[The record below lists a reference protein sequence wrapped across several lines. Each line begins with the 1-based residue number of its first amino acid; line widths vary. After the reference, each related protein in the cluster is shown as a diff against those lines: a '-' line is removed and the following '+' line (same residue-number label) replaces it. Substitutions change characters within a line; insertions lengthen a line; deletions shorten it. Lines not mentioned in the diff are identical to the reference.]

1 MSKAIRT
8 TLSLVVSLVLFS
20 AVALAHAGGNN
31 ADKDK
36 GKDNKDNKERHSR
49 ISKLAFWHHHKNG
62 SNSAK
67 TVQAKQAQPKQAQP
81 KQAQAKAA
89 LTKPAPATRTAGKK
103 DQKQEL
109 HARSQAPA
117 KKPSTATKTK
127 PQVKAKSRT
136 TASLKQ

>member
-1 MSKAIRT
+1 MRKAIRT

-20 AVALAHAGGNN
+20 AVALAHAGGYN

-36 GKDNKDNKERHSR
+36 GKDNKERHSR
-49 ISKLAFWHHHKNG
+49 ISKLAFWHHHKDG

-67 TVQAKQAQPKQAQP
+67 TVQAKQAQP

-89 LTKPAPATRTAGKK
+89 LTKPAPATRTAGKR

-109 HARSQAPA
+109 HAKSQAPA

>member
-1 MSKAIRT
+1 MSKAVRT

-36 GKDNKDNKERHSR
+36 SKDNKERHSR
-49 ISKLAFWHHHKNG
+49 ISKLAFWHHHKDG

-67 TVQAKQAQPKQAQP
+67 TVQAKQAQP

-103 DQKQEL
+103 DQKQEQ
-109 HARSQAPA
+109 HAKSQAPA
-117 KKPSTATKTK
+117 KKPSTATNTK
-127 PQVKAKSRT
+127 PQVKAKSGT

>member
-67 TVQAKQAQPKQAQP
+67 TVQAKQAQPKQAQ
-81 KQAQAKAA
+81 AKAA